1 MPAASVAAA
10 RKKSPQTGST
20 IKHLARFMPATHA
33 MGEPQT
39 RQTDDSR
46 RPTRLTLLRSGVGM
60 DDPKRWRTTAP
71 AALQLA
77 LVASSALI
85 VSVVRGL
92 VAADTLSDAD
102 DIGLTA
108 GAVVA
113 VALGFVAA
121 VRLARPGAR
130 RPVAYAAPLA
140 LVLIGAVFAARSYA
154 DVCVAAE
161 SLLHPAQEGADAVIA
176 LGPRGDDVRLSGE
189 IRDGAAARLEA
200 LLDAH
205 PEARRIHLTSEGGL
219 AAEGAALGDVIA
231 AHGLTTYVPDYCVSA
246 CTLAF
251 VAGHERLALRDAR
264 LGFHAPFEE
273 GLFGQVFRGDASDVR
288 AAYVAHGLDADFV
301 DEALDVG
308 SDGMWYPE
316 PDRLL
321 AAHVVTAFVDRDRLP
336 DSNLDFDPT
345 PQGARATVLRNFP
358 ILAGLDASAPA
369 LVERIAG
376 WYLEAYRHDFSE
388 GRVVAGLHALSD
400 SAVALASAGAGDAAL
415 VDLARFVASALQRAD
430 PQDCVAI
437 GAHGDLVT
445 AADLLARDDP
455 AAVTTVA
462 DLVGAAMS
470 GPRAAAAP
478 ATHGRATPI
487 VYRDAGPE
495 SCAALRHAFAAA
507 LARPRSEAAAL
518 LRPRFTRWAHRSVV
532 ELAAAISEPRR

>member
-369 LVERIAG
+369 LVDESPAGISRPIA
-376 WYLEAYRHDFSE
+376 
-388 GRVVAGLHALSD
+388 
-400 SAVALASAGAGDAAL
+400 
-415 VDLARFVASALQRAD
+415 
-430 PQDCVAI
+430 
-437 GAHGDLVT
+437 
-445 AADLLARDDP
+445 
-455 AAVTTVA
+455 TT
-462 DLVGAAMS
+462 S
-470 GPRAAAAP
+470 PRAVSLRVCMRSATAP
-478 ATHGRATPI
+478 SRWRAPVPAMRRWSTWPASSHPPCKGPTRKTAWRSAHTVTWSPRRTSSRATTLPPSRRWPI
-487 VYRDAGPE
+487 SSA
-495 SCAALRHAFAAA
+495 
-507 LARPRSEAAAL
+507 PR
-518 LRPRFTRWAHRSVV
+518 
-532 ELAAAISEPRR
+532 